1 MVAPG
6 EKRSKR
12 IVDDYRLGGCV
23 FGLRSGMHD
32 EQAITLLPTGFGAGR
47 EQPAAR
53 RQQKPGFL
61 ASIEWA
67 DPEVW
72 SVGATLIFMLLG
84 GFGERLGLPAQL
96 APGFFLAAYLA
107 GGWHGTLNGARSLLR
122 GTMDVDLLMI
132 LAALGAAYVRH
143 AFEGAMLLF
152 LFSLSH
158 TLQELAIE
166 RSRSAISALMKLR
179 PETALCK
186 RGTETKLVGIGEL
199 VVGDIVLVRPG
210 ESIPVD
216 GVVMEGA
223 SCVNQASIT
232 GESLPVDK
240 KVGDALFAGTLN
252 EHGGLE
258 MRVTKLATE
267 STLAKLIE
275 LVEKAQGQKATTQR
289 FLERAEQFYALG
301 VILFTA
307 GLIVVPVYVLGH
319 PFQATFYRA
328 MTVMVVAS
336 PCALVISTPASILSA
351 IAVAARRG
359 VLFKGGVYL
368 EKAAGIDIV
377 AFDKT
382 GTLTEGRPVVTDLQ
396 IIVRPGQSAAEISCL
411 QEELLWLAAAVE
423 ARSEHPIARAIV
435 REAERRF
442 MPIERCT
449 KFQSVAGHGVSAE
462 VCGRRIAVGN
472 LKYFDGYESAERTQ
486 LEVEMNRM
494 QDAGKT
500 GMLVGEIVGEEQ
512 QPTVRYLGFIAVAD
526 KVRAEAPAIIARLRE
541 LGVKRIVML
550 TGDGT
555 RVAAA
560 VAKACGV
567 DEVHADLLP
576 QDKVRV
582 VMRLKEEGRTAMIGD
597 GVNDAPALATAD
609 VGVAMGAAGT
619 DVAMETADVVLMSDA
634 LDAIPFTL
642 ALSRRTRNVVFQNLT
657 FALGVIVV
665 LLVGALGFALPL
677 PLGVVGHE
685 GSTVLVCLNGL
696 RLLGFRG

>member
-1 MVAPG
+1 MS
-6 EKRSKR
+6 EKHLPVSLTESLV
-12 IVDDYRLGGCV
+12 VDPARTVEADAILRETSRGHRPPSTR
-23 FGLRSGMHD
+23 GLLSD
-32 EQAITLLPTGFGAGR
+32 IN
-47 EQPAAR
+47 
-53 RQQKPGFL
+53 
-61 ASIEWA
+61 WA
-67 DPEVW
+67 DPELL
-72 SVGATLIFMLLG
+72 SVIATFIFMLLG
-84 GFGERLGLPAQL
+84 EFGKRFGLPVEL
-96 APGFFLAAYLA
+96 APWFFLIAYLT
-107 GGWHGTLNGARSLLR
+107 GGWHGTIHGVRSVLK
-122 GTMDVDLLMI
+122 GTVDVDLLMI
-132 LAALGAAYVRH
+132 LAALGAAYVNH

-158 TLQELAIE
+158 TLQEMAIE

-186 RGTETKLVGIGEL
+186 RGTETKLVKIEEL
-199 VVGDIVLVRPG
+199 VAGDTVIVRPG

-216 GVVMEGA
+216 GIVTEG
-223 SCVNQASIT
+223 SSSVNQSSIT
-232 GESLPVDK
+232 GESLPVEK
-240 KVGDALFAGTLN
+240 ASGDMLFAGTLN
-252 EHGGLE
+252 EQGGLE
-258 MRVTKLATE
+258 MRVTKRATE

-289 FLERAEQFYALG
+289 FLEKAEQWYALG

-307 GLIVVPVYVLGH
+307 SLIVVPIYLFH
-319 PFQATFYRA
+319 ELFQPTFYRA

-351 IAVAARRG
+351 IAAAARRG

-368 EKAAGIDIV
+368 EKAAGIEVV

-396 IIVRPGQSAAEISCL
+396 VILHPDMSAAQIACS

-423 ARSEHPIARAIV
+423 ARSEHPIARAV
-435 REAERRF
+435 VTEAKRRF

-462 VCGRRIAVGN
+462 IVGRRIAVGN
-472 LKYFDGYESAERTQ
+472 LKYFDGYESPERTA
-486 LEVEMNRM
+486 LEEQINLLH
-494 QDAGKT
+494 DAGKT
-500 GMLVGEIVGEEQ
+500 GMLVGEILGEDKHA
-512 QPTVRYLGFIAVAD
+512 TVRYLGFVAVAD
-526 KVRAEAPAIIARLRE
+526 KLRAEAPLIIARLRE
-541 LGVKRIVML
+541 LGVKRIAML
-550 TGDGT
+550 TGDGK

-560 VAKACGV
+560 VGKACGV

-582 VMRLKEEGRTAMIGD
+582 ITKLKELGLTAMVGD

-609 VGVAMGAAGT
+609 VGIAMGAAGT

-634 LDAIPFTL
+634 LETIPFTL
-642 ALSRRTRNVVFQNLT
+642 ALSRRTRAVVFQNLA

-665 LLVGALGFALPL
+665 LIISALGFSLPL

-696 RLLGFRG
+696 RLLGFRSS

>member
-1 MVAPG
+1 M
-6 EKRSKR
+6 SKEPSLPISITEPLVTDPAR
-12 IVDDYRLGGCV
+12 TIAADAVYRETDQAHHHRHSPSL
-23 FGLRSGMHD
+23 LSG
-32 EQAITLLPTGFGAGR
+32 IN
-47 EQPAAR
+47 
-53 RQQKPGFL
+53 
-61 ASIEWA
+61 WA
-67 DPEVW
+67 DPEIL
-72 SVGATLIFMLLG
+72 SVAATFIFMLLG
-84 GFGERLGLPAQL
+84 GFSVYLGLPAAL
-96 APGFFLAAYLA
+96 APWFFLAAYLA
-107 GGWHGTLNGARSLLR
+107 GGWHGTIHGLRSVFR
-122 GTMDVDLLMI
+122 VTVDVDLLMI
-132 LAALGAAYVRH
+132 LAALGAAYVNH

-158 TLQELAIE
+158 TLQEMAIE

-186 RGTETKLVGIGEL
+186 RGAETLLVKIEELLVGDRVI
-199 VVGDIVLVRPG
+199 VRPG

-216 GVVMEGA
+216 GVVVEGN
-223 SCVNQASIT
+223 SSVNQASIT
-232 GESLPVDK
+232 GESLPVEK
-240 KVGDALFAGTLN
+240 MPGDPLFAGTLN
-252 EHGGLE
+252 EQGGLD

-275 LVEKAQGQKATTQR
+275 MVEKAQGQKASTQR
-289 FLERAEQFYALG
+289 FLEKAEQWYALG
-301 VILFTA
+301 VILFTVA
-307 GLIVVPVYVLGH
+307 LIVVPIYLLGQ
-319 PFQATFYRA
+319 PFQSTFYRA

-351 IAVAARRG
+351 IAAAARRG

-368 EKAAGIDIV
+368 EKAAAIEIV

-396 IIVRPGQSAAEISCL
+396 VIVQPGQNSAQISCG

-435 REAERRF
+435 AEARRRF

-449 KFQSVAGHGVSAE
+449 KFQSVAGHGVSAD
-462 VCGRRIAVGN
+462 VLGRRIAVGN
-472 LKYFDGYESAERTQ
+472 LKYFDGYESPERIA
-486 LEVEMNRM
+486 LEEQMNILH
-494 QDAGKT
+494 DAGKT
-500 GMLVGEIVGEEQ
+500 GMLVGEILGEHD
-512 QPTVRYLGFIAVAD
+512 QPTVRYLGFVAVAD
-526 KVRAEAPAIIARLRE
+526 KVRKEAPAIIARLRQ
-541 LGVKRIVML
+541 LGVKRIAML

-582 VMRLKEEGRTAMIGD
+582 ITKLKEAGRTAMIGD

-609 VGVAMGAAGT
+609 VGIAMGAAGT

-634 LDAIPFTL
+634 LDGIPFTL
-642 ALSRRTRNVVFQNLT
+642 ALSRRTRTVVFQNLT
-657 FALGVIVV
+657 FALGVIFV
-665 LLVGALGFALPL
+665 LIISALGFHLPL

-696 RLLGFRG
+696 RLLSFKMGTNGL

>member
-1 MVAPG
+1 MKAMSNEPSLPVSLAEPLVADPARTVAADAVFREIPAGHRTPPMPG
-6 EKRSKR
+6 LLS
-12 IVDDYRLGGCV
+12 
-23 FGLRSGMHD
+23 GLN
-32 EQAITLLPTGFGAGR
+32 
-47 EQPAAR
+47 
-53 RQQKPGFL
+53 
-61 ASIEWA
+61 WA
-67 DPEVW
+67 DPEVL
-72 SVGATLIFMLLG
+72 SVAATLVFMLLG
-84 GFGERLGLPAQL
+84 GFSASIGLPASL
-96 APGFFLAAYLA
+96 SPWWFLAAYLA
-107 GGWHGTLNGARSLLR
+107 GGWHGTIHGVRSVLR
-122 GTMDVDLLMI
+122 GTVDVDLLMI
-132 LAALGAAYVRH
+132 LAALGAAYVHH

-166 RSRSAISALMKLR
+166 RSRSAITALMKLR

-186 RGTETKLVGIGEL
+186 RGTETLLVKIEEL
-199 VVGDIVLVRPG
+199 VVGDRVIVRPG

-216 GVVMEGA
+216 GVVVEGT

-232 GESLPVDK
+232 GESLPVEK
-240 KVGDALFAGTLN
+240 KPGDALFAGTLN
-252 EHGGLE
+252 EQGGLD

-267 STLAKLIE
+267 STLARLIQ

-289 FLERAEQFYALG
+289 FLEKAEQWYALG
-301 VILFTA
+301 VILFTVA
-307 GLIVVPVYVLGH
+307 LVVVPFYILRE
-319 PFQATFYRA
+319 PFQSTFYRA

-351 IAVAARRG
+351 IAAAARRG

-368 EKAAGIDIV
+368 EKAAAIDIV

-382 GTLTEGRPVVTDLQ
+382 GTLTEGRPVVTDLRA
-396 IIVRPGQSAAEISCL
+396 IVYAGQSEAQIACSE
-411 QEELLWLAAAVE
+411 EELLWLAAAVE
-423 ARSEHPIARAIV
+423 GRSEHPVARAIV
-435 REAERRF
+435 AEAKRRF
-442 MPIERCT
+442 MPVERVT

-462 VCGRRIAVGN
+462 VAGRRIAVGN
-472 LKYFDGYESAERTQ
+472 LKYFDGYESPERTA
-486 LEVEMNRM
+486 LEEQMNLLH
-494 QDAGKT
+494 DEGKT
-500 GMLVGEIVGEEQ
+500 GMLVGEIIGEHHA
-512 QPTVRYLGFIAVAD
+512 PTVHYLGFVAVAD
-526 KVRAEAPAIIARLRE
+526 KVRMEAPAIIARLRG

-550 TGDGT
+550 TGDGK

-560 VAKACGV
+560 VGKACGV

-582 VMRLKEEGRTAMIGD
+582 ISKLKETGRTAMIGD

-634 LDAIPFTL
+634 LDGVPFTL
-642 ALSRRTRNVVFQNLT
+642 ALSRRTRTVVYQNLA
-657 FALGVIVV
+657 FALSVIVV
-665 LLVGALGFALPL
+665 LVISALGFQLPL

-696 RLLGFRG
+696 RLLGFRN

>member
-1 MVAPG
+1 MNW
-6 EKRSKR
+6 
-12 IVDDYRLGGCV
+12 
-23 FGLRSGMHD
+23 
-32 EQAITLLPTGFGAGR
+32 T
-47 EQPAAR
+47 
-53 RQQKPGFL
+53 
-61 ASIEWA
+61 
-67 DPEVW
+67 DPEFL
-72 SVGATLIFMLLG
+72 SVLVTLVFMLLG
-84 GFGERLGLPAQL
+84 GFGTWLGLPAGL
-96 APGFFLAAYLA
+96 APWFFLVAYLA
-107 GGWHGTLNGARSLLR
+107 GGWHGTIHGLRSLLK
-122 GTMDVDLLMI
+122 GTVDVDLLMI
-132 LAALGAAYVRH
+132 LAALGAAYVHH

-158 TLQELAIE
+158 TLQEMAIE

-186 RGTETKLVGIGEL
+186 RGAETKLVRIEDL
-199 VVGDIVLVRPG
+199 VVGDVILVRPG

-216 GVVMEGA
+216 GVVIEGT
-223 SCVNQASIT
+223 SSVNQASIT
-232 GESLPVDK
+232 GESLPVEK
-240 KVGDALFAGTLN
+240 KPGDTLFAGTLN

-258 MRVTKLATE
+258 MRAMKLATE

-289 FLERAEQFYALG
+289 FLEKAEQWYALG
-301 VILFTA
+301 VILFTVA
-307 GLIVVPVYVLGH
+307 LILVPVYLLGQL
-319 PFQATFYRA
+319 FQPAFYRA

-351 IAVAARRG
+351 IAAAARRG

-368 EKAAGIDIV
+368 EKAAGIEIV

-396 IIVRPGQSAAEISCL
+396 IIVRPGLSAAEISCL
-411 QEELLWLAAAVE
+411 QEELLWLAAAIE

-435 REAERRF
+435 AEAKRRF

-472 LKYFDGYESAERTQ
+472 LKYFDGYESPERTA
-486 LEVEMNRM
+486 LEEQMNAM
-494 QDAGKT
+494 HDAGKT
-500 GMLVGEIVGEEQ
+500 GMLVGEISGEDKLA
-512 QPTVRYLGFIAVAD
+512 TVRYLGFIAVAD
-526 KVRAEAPAIIARLRE
+526 KVRADAPLVIARLRT
-541 LGVKRIVML
+541 LGVKRVAML
-550 TGDGT
+550 TGDGQ

-582 VMRLKEEGRTAMIGD
+582 INKLKESGRTAMVGD

-619 DVAMETADVVLMSDA
+619 DVAMETADIVLMSDA
-634 LDAIPFTL
+634 LETIPFTI
-642 ALSRRTRNVVFQNLT
+642 ALSRRTRTVVFQNLT
-657 FALGVIVV
+657 FALGIIAV
-665 LLVGALGFALPL
+665 LIISALGFDLPL

-696 RLLGFRG
+696 RLLGFK

>member
-1 MVAPG
+1 
-6 EKRSKR
+6 
-12 IVDDYRLGGCV
+12 
-23 FGLRSGMHD
+23 
-32 EQAITLLPTGFGAGR
+32 
-47 EQPAAR
+47 
-53 RQQKPGFL
+53 
-61 ASIEWA
+61 
-67 DPEVW
+67 
-72 SVGATLIFMLLG
+72 
-84 GFGERLGLPAQL
+84 
-96 APGFFLAAYLA
+96 
-107 GGWHGTLNGARSLLR
+107 
-122 GTMDVDLLMI
+122 MI
-132 LAALGAAYVRH
+132 LAALGAAYVHH

-158 TLQELAIE
+158 TLQEMAIE

-186 RGTETKLVGIGEL
+186 RGAETKLVRIEDL
-199 VVGDIVLVRPG
+199 VVGDVILVRPG

-216 GVVMEGA
+216 GVVIEGT
-223 SCVNQASIT
+223 SSVNQASIT
-232 GESLPVDK
+232 GESLPVEK
-240 KVGDALFAGTLN
+240 KPGDTLFAGTLN

-258 MRVTKLATE
+258 MRAMKLATE

-289 FLERAEQFYALG
+289 FLEKAEQWYALG
-301 VILFTA
+301 VILFTVA
-307 GLIVVPVYVLGH
+307 LILVPVYLLGQL
-319 PFQATFYRA
+319 FQPAFYRA

-351 IAVAARRG
+351 IAAAARRG

-368 EKAAGIDIV
+368 EKAAGIEIV

-396 IIVRPGQSAAEISCL
+396 IIVRPGLSAAEISCL
-411 QEELLWLAAAVE
+411 QEELLWLAAAIE

-435 REAERRF
+435 AEAKRRF

-472 LKYFDGYESAERTQ
+472 LKYFDGYESPERTA
-486 LEVEMNRM
+486 LEEQMNAM
-494 QDAGKT
+494 HDAGKT
-500 GMLVGEIVGEEQ
+500 GMLVGEISGEDKLA
-512 QPTVRYLGFIAVAD
+512 TVRYLGFIAVAD
-526 KVRAEAPAIIARLRE
+526 KVRADAPLVIARLRT
-541 LGVKRIVML
+541 LGVKRVAML
-550 TGDGT
+550 TGDGQ

-582 VMRLKEEGRTAMIGD
+582 INKLKESGRTAMVGD

-619 DVAMETADVVLMSDA
+619 DVAMETADIVLMSDA
-634 LDAIPFTL
+634 LETIPFTI
-642 ALSRRTRNVVFQNLT
+642 ALSRRTRTVVFQNLT
-657 FALGVIVV
+657 FALGIIAV
-665 LLVGALGFALPL
+665 LIISALG
-677 PLGVVGHE
+677 
-685 GSTVLVCLNGL
+685 
-696 RLLGFRG
+696 

>member
-1 MVAPG
+1 MSDEAALTLDAGGTCPQGGRDHDASHTHVHAPAPWWFDL
-6 EKRSKR
+6 ELLSV
-12 IVDDYRLGGCV
+12 I
-23 FGLRSGMHD
+23 
-32 EQAITLLPTGFGAGR
+32 ATLL
-47 EQPAAR
+47 
-53 RQQKPGFL
+53 
-61 ASIEWA
+61 
-67 DPEVW
+67 
-72 SVGATLIFMLLG
+72 FMLLG
-84 GFGERLGLPAQL
+84 GFGAALGLPGAW
-96 APGFFLAAYLA
+96 APWFFLAAYLT
-107 GGWHGTLNGARSLLR
+107 GGWHGTIHGARSLLR
-122 GTMDVDLLMI
+122 GTVDVDLLMI
-132 LAALGAAYVRH
+132 LAALGAAYVHH

-158 TLQELAIE
+158 ALQEMAIE
-166 RSRSAISALMKLR
+166 KSRSAITALMKLR
-179 PETALCK
+179 PEVALCK
-186 RGTETKLVGIGEL
+186 RGTETLLVAVDQL
-199 VVGDIVLVRPG
+199 VVGDIVVLRPG

-216 GVVMEGA
+216 GVVTEGT
-223 SCVNQASIT
+223 STVNQASIT

-240 KVGDALFAGTLN
+240 KPGDTLFAGTLN

-258 MRVTKLATE
+258 MRATKLARE
-267 STLAKLIE
+267 STLAKL
-275 LVEKAQGQKATTQR
+275 VEMVEEAQGQKAATQR
-289 FLERAEQFYALG
+289 FLEKAEQYYALG
-301 VILFTA
+301 VILFTLA
-307 GLIVVPVYVLGH
+307 LIFGPYLLLHH

-351 IAVAARRG
+351 IGAAARRG

-368 EKAAGIDIV
+368 ERAAAVEIV

-382 GTLTEGRPVVTDLQ
+382 GTLTAGRPVVTDVQ
-396 IIVRPGQSAAEISCL
+396 IIAQPGQSAADVACR
-411 QEELLWLAAAVE
+411 QEELLWLAAAIE

-435 REAERRF
+435 AEAKRRF
-442 MPIERCT
+442 MPIERCL

-462 VCGRRIAVGN
+462 VVGRRIAVGN
-472 LKYFDGYESAERTQ
+472 LKYFDGYESPERTE
-486 LEVEMNRM
+486 LEQQMNAM

-500 GMLVGEIVGEEQ
+500 GMLVGEIIGEIEHA
-512 QPTVRYLGFIAVAD
+512 TVRYLGFIAVAD
-526 KVRAEAPAIIARLRE
+526 QVREEAPQIVQRLRD
-541 LGVKRIVML
+541 LGVKRVVMI

-560 VAKACGV
+560 VAKKCGI

-582 VMRLKEEGRTAMIGD
+582 IQRLKEAGRTAMVGD

-609 VGVAMGAAGT
+609 VGIAMGAAGT

-634 LDAIPFTL
+634 LEGIPYTL
-642 ALSRRTRNVVFQNLT
+642 ALSRRTRRVVYQNLT
-657 FALGVIVV
+657 FALAVIVV
-665 LLVGALGFALPL
+665 LIISALGFQLPL

>member
-1 MVAPG
+1 MSQEQSMQPPLTVLSAEAPAPFA
-6 EKRSKR
+6 RFS
-12 IVDDYRLGGCV
+12 
-23 FGLRSGMHD
+23 
-32 EQAITLLPTGFGAGR
+32 ALLSH
-47 EQPAAR
+47 PA
-53 RQQKPGFL
+53 
-61 ASIEWA
+61 WA

-72 SVGATLIFMLLG
+72 SVLATLLFMLLG
-84 GFGERLGLPAQL
+84 GFGAALGLSPQL
-96 APGFFLAAYLA
+96 APWFFLAAYLA
-107 GGWHGTLNGARSLLR
+107 GGWHGTLQGVRSLLA
-122 GTMDVDLLMI
+122 GTVDVDLLMI
-132 LAALGAAYVRH
+132 LAALGAAYVHH

-166 RSRSAISALMKLR
+166 RSRSAITALLKLR

-186 RGTETKLVGIGEL
+186 RGAETRLVRIEEL
-199 VVGDIVLVRPG
+199 VVGDIVIVRPG

-216 GVVMEGA
+216 GVVVEGA
-223 SCVNQASIT
+223 SAVNQASIT
-232 GESLPVDK
+232 GESLPIDK
-240 KVGDALFAGTLN
+240 KAGDPLFAGTLN

-258 MRVTKLATE
+258 MRATKLASE
-267 STLAKLIE
+267 STLSKLIE
-275 LVEKAQGQKATTQR
+275 LVEKAQSQKAGSQR
-289 FLERAEQFYALG
+289 FLERAEKFYALG

-307 GLIVVPVYVLGH
+307 GLIIVPVYLLGH
-319 PFQATFYRA
+319 PFQSTFYRA

-351 IAVAARRG
+351 IAAAARRG

-368 EKAAGIDIV
+368 EKTAEIEIV

-382 GTLTEGRPVVTDLQ
+382 GTLTEGRPVVTD
-396 IIVRPGQSAAEISCL
+396 IIVRPKMSEAETSCF

-435 REAERRF
+435 AEAKRRYT
-442 MPIERCT
+442 PIERCT

-462 VCGRRIAVGN
+462 VYGRRIAVGN
-472 LKYFDGYESAERTQ
+472 LKYFDGYESPERTE
-486 LEVEMNRM
+486 LEAQMDRM
-494 QDAGKT
+494 QDEGKT
-500 GMLVGEIVGEEQ
+500 GMLVGEIVGEEL

-526 KVRAEAPAIIARLRE
+526 KVRAEAPLIVRRLRE
-541 LGVKRIVML
+541 LGVKRIAML
-550 TGDGT
+550 TGDGV
-555 RVAAA
+555 RVANA
-560 VAKACGV
+560 VARACGV

-576 QDKVRV
+576 QDKVRAIQ
-582 VMRLKEEGRTAMIGD
+582 RLKEAGRTVMIGD

-609 VGVAMGAAGT
+609 VGMAMGAAGT

-642 ALSRRTRNVVFQNLT
+642 ALSRRTRRVVYQNLV
-657 FALGVIVV
+657 FALGVILL
-665 LLVGALGFALPL
+665 LLVSALGFALPL

>member
-1 MVAPG
+1 MSDESPLPVSLTEPLVADPARTVEADAVLRETAPARRPAAPG
-6 EKRSKR
+6 LLSGINWTDPQILCAAATFVFMMLGWLTKGDAV
-12 IVDDYRLGGCV
+12 VDYHGIA
-23 FGLRSGMHD
+23 F
-32 EQAITLLPTGFGAGR
+32 
-47 EQPAAR
+47 
-53 RQQKPGFL
+53 
-61 ASIEWA
+61 W
-67 DPEVW
+67 
-72 SVGATLIFMLLG
+72 
-84 GFGERLGLPAQL
+84 
-96 APGFFLAAYLA
+96 FFLSAYLA
-107 GGWHGTLNGARSLLR
+107 GGWRGTIKGARSLLG
-122 GTMDVDLLMI
+122 GTVDVDLLMI
-132 LAALGAAYVRH
+132 LAALGAAYVNH

-152 LFSLSH
+152 LFSLSNA
-158 TLQELAIE
+158 LQEMAIE

-186 RGTETKLVGIGEL
+186 RGAEPRLVRIEEL
-199 VVGDIVLVRPG
+199 VPGDIVIVRPG

-216 GVVMEGA
+216 GVVTEGT
-223 SCVNQASIT
+223 STVNQASIT
-232 GESLPVDK
+232 GESLPVEK
-240 KVGDALFAGTLN
+240 KPGDPLFAGTLN
-252 EHGGLE
+252 EQGGID

-267 STLAKLIE
+267 STLAKLVE

-289 FLERAEQFYALG
+289 FLEKAEQGYALG
-301 VILFTA
+301 VILFTVS
-307 GLIVVPVYVLGH
+307 LIVVPIYLFAE
-319 PFQATFYRA
+319 PFQSTFYRA

-351 IAVAARRG
+351 IAAAARRG

-368 EKAAGIDIV
+368 EKAAAIEIV

-396 IIVRPGQSAAEISCL
+396 IIVQPHHTPADIGCSK
-411 QEELLWLAAAVE
+411 EELLWLAAAVE
-423 ARSEHPIARAIV
+423 ARSEHPVARAIV
-435 REAERRF
+435 AEAKRRF
-442 MPIERCT
+442 MPVERCV

-462 VCGRRIAVGN
+462 VVGRRIAVGN
-472 LKYFDGYESAERTQ
+472 LKYFDGYESPERTA
-486 LEVEMNRM
+486 LEKQMDLLH
-494 QDAGKT
+494 DAGKT
-500 GMLVGEIVGEEQ
+500 GMLVGEIVGEEH

-526 KVRAEAPAIIARLRE
+526 KVRAEAPAIIARLRA
-541 LGVKRIVML
+541 LGVKRIAML
-550 TGDGT
+550 TGDGA

-560 VAKACGV
+560 VGKACGV

-582 VMRLKEEGRTAMIGD
+582 IAKLKELGQTAMVGD

-609 VGVAMGAAGT
+609 VGIAMGAAGT

-642 ALSRRTRNVVFQNLT
+642 ALSRRARTVVFQNLT

-665 LLVGALGFALPL
+665 LIISALGFNLPL

-696 RLLGFRG
+696 RLLGFK

>member
-1 MVAPG
+1 MGDEQVLPTPAD
-6 EKRSKR
+6 
-12 IVDDYRLGGCV
+12 VLGGDAPACGDGHAHRPRPNAG
-23 FGLRSGMHD
+23 GLLSN
-32 EQAITLLPTGFGAGR
+32 IN
-47 EQPAAR
+47 
-53 RQQKPGFL
+53 
-61 ASIEWA
+61 WA
-67 DPEVW
+67 DPEVA
-72 SVGATLIFMLLG
+72 SVVATLVFMLLG
-84 GFGERLGLPAQL
+84 GFGGALGLPAAW
-96 APGFFLAAYLA
+96 APWFFLAAYLT
-107 GGWHGTLNGARSLLR
+107 GGWHGTILGVRALLR
-122 GTMDVDLLMI
+122 GSVDVDLLMI

-166 RSRSAISALMKLR
+166 KSRSAISALMKLR
-179 PETALCK
+179 PETALRK
-186 RGTETKLVGIGEL
+186 RGEVTEIVAIGEL
-199 VVGDIVLVRPG
+199 IVGDLLIVRPG

-216 GVVMEGA
+216 GVVIEGMTT
-223 SCVNQASIT
+223 VNQASIT

-240 KVGDALFAGTLN
+240 KPGDVLFAGTLN
-252 EHGGLE
+252 EHGGIE
-258 MRVTKLATE
+258 MRAAKIASE
-267 STLAKLIE
+267 STLAKLVD
-275 LVEKAQGQKATTQR
+275 LVESAQSQKAASQR
-289 FLERAEQFYALG
+289 FLERAEKFYALG

-307 GLIVVPVYVLGH
+307 ALVIVPVWIFAQ

-351 IAVAARRG
+351 IAAAARRG

-368 EKAAGIDIV
+368 EKAAAVDIV

-382 GTLTEGRPVVTDLQ
+382 GTLTEGRPVLTDLHA
-396 IIVRPGQSAAEISCL
+396 IARPGLSAAEASCL

-423 ARSEHPIARAIV
+423 ARSEHPIARAV
-435 REAERRF
+435 VAEAKRRF
-442 MPIERCT
+442 MPIERCL
-449 KFQSVAGHGVSAE
+449 KFQSVAGRGVSAE

-472 LKYFDGYESAERTQ
+472 LKYFDGYESPESRE
-486 LEVEMNRM
+486 LEIEMDRL
-494 QDAGKT
+494 QDAGRT
-500 GMLVGEIVGEEQ
+500 GMLVGEILGDPTK

-526 KVRAEAPAIIARLRE
+526 KVRAESALTVTRLRE

-550 TGDGT
+550 TGDDA

-560 VAKACGV
+560 VAKKCGV

-582 VMRLKEEGRTAMIGD
+582 IQKLKETGRVAMIGD

-634 LDAIPFTL
+634 LEGIPFTL
-642 ALSRRTRNVVFQNLT
+642 ALSRRTRQIVFQNLS
-657 FALGVIVV
+657 FALAVIVV
-665 LLVGALGFALPL
+665 LIVSALGFRLPL

-696 RLLGFRG
+696 RLLRYRG

>member
-1 MVAPG
+1 MSKESSLPVSLTGPLVADPARTVEADVVFRETPPG
-6 EKRSKR
+6 RR
-12 IVDDYRLGGCV
+12 TPPMP
-23 FGLRSGMHD
+23 GLLSG
-32 EQAITLLPTGFGAGR
+32 IN
-47 EQPAAR
+47 
-53 RQQKPGFL
+53 
-61 ASIEWA
+61 WA
-67 DPEVW
+67 DPEVL
-72 SVGATLIFMLLG
+72 SVVATLVFMLLG
-84 GFGERLGLPAQL
+84 EFGPSIGLPGAL
-96 APGFFLAAYLA
+96 KFWFFLAAYLT
-107 GGWHGTLNGARSLLR
+107 GGWHGTIHGAKSVLK
-122 GTMDVDLLMI
+122 GTVDVDLLMI
-132 LAALGAAYVRH
+132 LAALGAAYVNH

-186 RGTETKLVGIGEL
+186 RGKESVTVRIEDLKVDD
-199 VVGDIVLVRPG
+199 VVIIRPG
-210 ESIPVD
+210 ESIAVD
-216 GVVMEGA
+216 GLVTEGT
-223 SCVNQASIT
+223 SSVNQASIT
-232 GESLPVDK
+232 GESLPVEK
-240 KVGDALFAGTLN
+240 KPGDLLFAGTLN
-252 EHGGLE
+252 EQGGLE
-258 MRVTKLATE
+258 MRVTRLATE

-289 FLERAEQFYALG
+289 FLEKAEQWYALG
-301 VILFTA
+301 VILFTVA
-307 GLIVVPVYVLGH
+307 LIVVPIYIFAE

-351 IAVAARRG
+351 IAAAARRG

-368 EKAAGIDIV
+368 EKAAAIDTV

-396 IIVRPGQSAAEISCL
+396 AIVQPDDSPAKISCA

-423 ARSEHPIARAIV
+423 ARSQHPIARAIV
-435 REAERRF
+435 TEAKRRF

-462 VCGRRIAVGN
+462 VAGRRIAVGN
-472 LKYFDGYESAERTQ
+472 LKYFDGYESPERTA
-486 LEVEMNRM
+486 LEERMNLLH
-494 QDAGKT
+494 DAGKT
-500 GMLVGEIVGEEQ
+500 GMLVGEICGQHEK
-512 QPTVRYLGFIAVAD
+512 PTVHYLGFIAVAD
-526 KVRAEAPAIIARLRE
+526 KVRPEAPAIVARLRQ

-550 TGDGT
+550 TGDGR
-555 RVAAA
+555 RVAEA

-567 DEVHADLLP
+567 DECHADLLP

-582 VMRLKEEGRTAMIGD
+582 ISKLKESGKTAMVGD

-634 LDAIPFTL
+634 LDGIPYTL
-642 ALSRRTRNVVFQNLT
+642 ALSRRTRTVVFQNLT

-665 LLVGALGFALPL
+665 LIISALGLHLPL

-696 RLLGFRG
+696 RLLGFRS

>member
-1 MVAPG
+1 MSKEPSLPLSLGEPLVADPG
-6 EKRSKR
+6 RTVAADAIFRETAPDHRPPMPS
-12 IVDDYRLGGCV
+12 L
-23 FGLRSGMHD
+23 LSG
-32 EQAITLLPTGFGAGR
+32 IN
-47 EQPAAR
+47 
-53 RQQKPGFL
+53 
-61 ASIEWA
+61 WA
-67 DPEVW
+67 DPELL
-72 SVGATLIFMLLG
+72 SVVATLIFMLLG
-84 GFGERLGLPAQL
+84 EFGTALGLPGAL
-96 APGFFLAAYLA
+96 APWFFLAAYLA
-107 GGWHGTLNGARSLLR
+107 GGWHGTIHGVRSLLR
-122 GTMDVDLLMI
+122 GTVDVDLLMI
-132 LAALGAAYVRH
+132 LAALGAAYVHH

-158 TLQELAIE
+158 TLQEMAID
-166 RSRSAISALMKLR
+166 RSRSAITALMKLR

-186 RGTETKLVGIGEL
+186 RGKESILVRIEEL
-199 VVGDIVLVRPG
+199 VVGDTVIVRPG

-216 GVVMEGA
+216 GVVIEGN
-223 SCVNQASIT
+223 SSVNQASIT
-232 GESLPVDK
+232 GESLPVEKKPGDK
-240 KVGDALFAGTLN
+240 LFAGTLN
-252 EHGGLE
+252 EQGGLE
-258 MRVTKLATE
+258 MRATKLATE

-289 FLERAEQFYALG
+289 FLEKAEQWYALG

-307 GLIVVPVYVLGH
+307 ALIIVPVYLLRE
-319 PFQATFYRA
+319 PFQSTFYRA

-351 IAVAARRG
+351 IAAAARRG

-368 EKAAGIDIV
+368 EKAAAIDIV

-382 GTLTEGRPVVTDLQ
+382 GTLTEGRPAVTDLQ
-396 IIVRPGQSAAEISCL
+396 VIVYPGQSEAQISCG

-435 REAERRF
+435 AEAKRRF
-442 MPIERCT
+442 MPIERVT
-449 KFQSVAGHGVSAE
+449 MFQSVAGHGVSAD
-462 VCGRRIAVGN
+462 VSGRRIAVGN
-472 LKYFDGYESAERTQ
+472 LKYFDGYESPERTA
-486 LEVEMNRM
+486 LEQQMDLLH
-494 QDAGKT
+494 DAGKT
-500 GMLVGEIVGEEQ
+500 GMLVGEIHGEAH
-512 QPTVRYLGFIAVAD
+512 QPTVRYLGFVAVAD
-526 KVRAEAPAIIARLRE
+526 KVRAEAPAIIARLRQ

-550 TGDGT
+550 TGDGR

-560 VAKACGV
+560 VAEKCGV

-582 VMRLKEEGRTAMIGD
+582 ITRLKEAGRTAMIGD

-634 LDAIPFTL
+634 LDAVPFTL
-642 ALSRRTRNVVFQNLT
+642 ALSRRTRTVVFQNLT
-657 FALGVIVV
+657 FALGIIVV
-665 LLVGALGFALPL
+665 LVISALGFHLPL

-696 RLLGFRG
+696 RLLSFRS